1 MVTQSSLF
9 KVGISALTLTLMQSA
24 AVLAEDSSPRLVLQ
38 ITVDGLR
45 GDLLERYGDRFG
57 EGGFRYLLD
66 NGTVYTAANYSHA
79 NTETIVGHATL
90 ATGAHPSE
98 HGMVGNVWYDRE
110 SGELAYNIEDPDH
123 PLLPTREQE
132 TIGAQVDPA
141 QKRSRSSGRSPVSLL
156 ASTFGDELWIHNA
169 GKSKVF
175 GVSGKDRSA
184 VAMAGHVGKAFWYS
198 TNSGDFVTSSYYYE
212 AYPDWVSDWN
222 EQRQAEEL
230 GGQSWGLLN
239 DQDSYLLAEK
249 DDRSF
254 ETDLKGYGRTF
265 PHAFGDTNDPLFFTR
280 VLVSA
285 DGDRLTADFTKAL
298 ITAEGVGSDDVTDYL
313 SVSFSGVDAVN
324 HFFGPSS
331 LENEDVVLRLDEILS
346 GFLAFVDNAVGLDQ
360 TLIVLSAD
368 HGMPEAPE
376 VLAEEGMKTG
386 RIDPL
391 ELVGIANSAAK
402 EVFGIEDAVRTFFRP
417 YVYLNSDII
426 TAKGVD
432 QEALEIVIAKALEEH
447 AGIAVAASMKAL
459 PSLTDTPTLQ
469 RIRNNH
475 HPLRS
480 GDVYVAQAPYWFLQ
494 EGGALAVMHG
504 SPWSYDTHVPV
515 IFAGEG
521 ISAQSVSRAVKIVDV
536 APTLSALLGVKPPS
550 SAQGQ
555 PLFEVVD

>member
-249 DDRSF
+249 DDRPF

-346 GFLAFVDNAVGLDQ
+346 GFLALVDNAVGLDQ

-402 EVFGIEDAVRTFFRP
+402 KVFGIEDAVRTFFRP

-432 QEALEIVIAKALEEH
+432 QEAVEIVIAKALEEH

-459 PSLTDTPTLQ
+459 PRLTDTPTLQ